1 MCRAFFISYPAGG
14 HSVCFHVVA
23 VVSSAAVSA
32 GVHVSFQIMVFSRY
46 VPRSGIARSCGGCI
60 FGFLRK
66 SMLFSIVVIPIYI
79 PTNSVEGFPF
89 LHTIFSIYLLFV
101 DFLIMAILTGVKGY
115 LVAVLIYFSLM
126 ITDVD
131 LCLLTICM
139 SYLEK
144 CLFRSSGHI
153 FFNWIIC
160 FLNIE
165 LHELFAQFEN

>member
-1 MCRAFFISYPAGG
+1 MTFVFLWCTLLRMIISKSIHVAADGFILFFFTAEWYCILYVCRAFFISYPAGG

-79 PTNSVEGFPF
+79 PTNSVGEFPF
-89 LHTIFSIYLLFV
+89 LHTFPSWYTLFNC
-101 DFLIMAILTGVKGY
+101 AKKG
-115 LVAVLIYFSLM
+115 
-126 ITDVD
+126 
-131 LCLLTICM
+131 
-139 SYLEK
+139 
-144 CLFRSSGHI
+144 
-153 FFNWIIC
+153 
-160 FLNIE
+160 
-165 LHELFAQFEN
+165 